1 MLFFF
6 SGRRRHTRCALVTGV
21 QTCALPIYLHVGGR
35 AMKVAMTKRDHE
47 ICESIGPTLKEKGL
61 VFVGIDVIGDYLT
74 EINVASPT
82 GIQEA
87 SRFDGTNLADRKSVV
102 EGKSASARVDL
113 GGRRRINKNN
123 NIRQP

>member
-21 QTCALPIYLHVGGR
+21 QTCALPIYLHVGGS
-35 AMKVAMTKRDHE
+35 AMKFAMTKRDHE

-74 EINVASPT
+74 EINVTSPT

-87 SRFDGTNLADRKSVV
+87 SRFDGTNLAGQLSD
-102 EGKSASARVDL
+102 AIQAR
-113 GGRRRINKNN
+113 RPTHRAPRA
-123 NIRQP
+123 